1 MSYFEKNYFGNTI
14 NEWLIALIIS
24 IFIYVVLKIIQK
36 ILLNRITLIAKK
48 TENKIDDAIVEIIKQ
63 TRIFFLLIIS
73 LYAGSQWLKLPAS
86 FIPIW
91 NKIIIVAVLLQCAL
105 WANGVLS
112 FIMSYAVKSRI
123 TSDAE
128 GATTMSA
135 MKFVGKIIVWSFI
148 LILILDNLGVNIS
161 ALIAGLGIGGIAAA
175 LALQNILSDLF
186 ASISIILDKPF
197 VYGDFVVVDEMMG
210 TVEHIGLKTTR
221 VRSLS
226 GEEIIFS
233 NADLLKSRVR
243 NFKRMYERRVLFT
256 IGVVYQT
263 PLEKLERIS
272 IIIKEIIL
280 SQEKARFDRVHF
292 KEYGESALIFE
303 AVYYVK
309 APEYNVFMD
318 VQQKINFEIYRR
330 FSEEEIVFAYPTRT
344 ILVEKSLDKEGK

>member
-1 MSYFEKNYFGNTI
+1 MSYFEKTYFGNTI

-24 IFIYVVLKIIQK
+24 IFMYVVLKITQK
-36 ILLNRITLIAKK
+36 ILLNRITLIAKR
-48 TENKIDDAIVEIIKQ
+48 TENKIDDAIAEIIKQ
-63 TRIFFLLIIS
+63 TRIFFLLIIAI
-73 LYAGSQWLKLPAS
+73 YAGSQWVKLPSS
-86 FIPIW
+86 FIPVW
-91 NKIIIVAVLLQCAL
+91 NKIIVVAILLQCAL

-112 FIMSYAVKSRI
+112 FIMSYAVRNRI
-123 TSDAE
+123 ASDAE

-135 MKFVGKIIVWSFI
+135 MRFVGKIIVWSFI

-256 IGVVYQT
+256 IGVIYQT
-263 PLEKLERIS
+263 PLEKLERING
-272 IIIKEIIL
+272 IIKEIIEK
-280 SQEKARFDRVHF
+280 QEKTRLDRVHF
-292 KEYGESALIFE
+292 KEYGDSALIFE

-309 APEYNVFMD
+309 APEFNVFMD
-318 VQQKINFEIYRR
+318 IQEKINLEIYRR
-330 FSEEEIVFAYPTRT
+330 FGEEEITFAYPTRT
-344 ILVEKSLDKEGK
+344 ILIQKSLEND